1 MSGTRPSLGFLV
13 RGGMIGLVLAW
24 GWPAG
29 AQDAAQKAIG
39 LYTAVSGKVTALH
52 TGQPAAAPVSLRGD
66 VYFKDVIETQA
77 GARAKALF
85 EDDSLL
91 TIGEKSRVEVSE
103 HVYDPSNNQ
112 RSTVLR
118 LVQGKMRALVGK
130 AFGQGS
136 RFEVHTPTAVAAARG
151 TYFVVWIEEGG
162 SAQIGMS
169 EGARV
174 RPVALRAMD
183 MAQAAPGATGVA
195 NIGNSGNVGFTSGGQ
210 TVTLGPGT
218 FSVAPPGLP
227 PVPPVTITTNAP
239 PGVTGAIQGTEQSD
253 APKQESPSQAAA
265 TFGVTTGPAP
275 GGPLIVPPPA
285 FPPAPTG
292 TTPPSSISGSGSGAI
307 TGTPGG
313 NTFNP
318 PPPPPPPPP
327 PIRECIQCITP

>member
-1 MSGTRPSLGFLV
+1 MNGTRPYLGCLV
-13 RGGMIGLVLAW
+13 GIGSIGLVLAL

-39 LYTAVSGKVTALH
+39 LYTAVSGTVTVVYM
-52 TGQPAAAPVSLRGD
+52 GQQAAAPVILRGD
-66 VYFKDVIETQA
+66 VHFKDVIETQA

-91 TIGEKSRVEVSE
+91 TIGEKSRVEISE
-103 HVYDPSNNQ
+103 HVYDPANNQ

-151 TYFVVWIEEGG
+151 TYFVVWIDEANSSQLGMNAGG
-162 SAQIGMS
+162 
-169 EGARV
+169 RV
-174 RPVALRAMD
+174 RPVSLRGMD
-183 MAQAAPGATGVA
+183 MAQTQPGTTGVA
-195 NIGNSGNVGFTSGGQ
+195 NVGNSGNVGFTSGGQ
-210 TVTLGPGT
+210 TVEVGPGT

-227 PVPPVTITTNAP
+227 PVPPVTITTSAP
-239 PGVTGAIQGTEQSD
+239 PGVVGAIQGTEQAD

-265 TFGVTTGPAP
+265 TFGVPTGPGP
-275 GGPLIVPPPA
+275 GGPLIIPPPT
-285 FPPAPTG
+285 FPQPPAG
-292 TTPPSSISGSGSGAI
+292 STPPSPISGSGSGAI
-307 TGTPGG
+307 SGTPGG

-318 PPPPPPPPP
+318 PPPSPP
-327 PIRECIQCITP
+327 PICRNCDYP

>member
-1 MSGTRPSLGFLV
+1 MRRKIRQIVAVLG
-13 RGGMIGLVLAW
+13 IGAVLTA
-24 GWPAG
+24 GLPVG

-39 LYTAVSGKVTALH
+39 FYMTVIGKTTVAHAGRPPVTV
-52 TGQPAAAPVSLRGD
+52 PVKLRAN

-103 HVYDPSNNQ
+103 HLYDPANNQ

-130 AFGQGS
+130 AFAQGS

-151 TYFVVWIEEGG
+151 TYFVVWIDEADSSQFGMNAGG
-162 SAQIGMS
+162 
-169 EGARV
+169 RV
-174 RPVALRAMD
+174 RPVALRGMD
-183 MAQAAPGATGVA
+183 MAQAPSGATGVA
-195 NIGNSGNVGFTSGGQ
+195 NIGSSGNVGFTSGGQ
-210 TVTLGPGT
+210 TVEVWPGT

-239 PGVTGAIQGTEQSD
+239 PGVVGAIQGTEQSD

-265 TFGVTTGPAP
+265 SLGVTTGPGA
-275 GGPLIVPPPA
+275 GGPLIVPPPT

-292 TTPPSSISGSGSGAI
+292 STPPSPISGSGSGAI

-318 PPPPPPPPP
+318 PPPPPPPP
-327 PIRECIQCITP
+327 RQQLIQIEG